1 MKNNT
6 IIISSHPDDESLGC
20 GDTLLKHHAHYWL
33 IIPNV
38 LAEDGYSKEWR
49 INSRQI
55 EIGAVASHL
64 GVKKVFKL
72 DYPTMKLSSSSLQTL
87 IPKISSIFYETKPS
101 TVYLLNRSDAHSDHR
116 TTFEAAMAC
125 TKSLQI
131 SFYQKSLSVRVYI

>member
-38 LAEDGYSKEWR
+38 LAEDGYSKER

-101 TVYLLNRSDAHSDHR
+101 TIYLVNRSDAHSDHR

>member
-38 LAEDGYSKEWR
+38 LAEDGYSKER

-87 IPKISSIFYETKPS
+87 MPKISSIFYETKPS
-101 TVYLLNRSDAHSDHR
+101 TIYLVNRSDAHSDHR

>member
-38 LAEDGYSKEWR
+38 LAEDGYSKER

-87 IPKISSIFYETKPS
+87 IPRISSIFYETKPS
-101 TVYLLNRSDAHSDHR
+101 TIYLVNRSDAHSDHR

-131 SFYQKSLSVRVYI
+131 SFYQKSLSVRVHI

>member
-38 LAEDGYSKEWR
+38 LAEDGYSKER

-87 IPKISSIFYETKPS
+87 IPRISSIFYETKPS
-101 TVYLLNRSDAHSDHR
+101 TIYLVNRSDAHSDHR